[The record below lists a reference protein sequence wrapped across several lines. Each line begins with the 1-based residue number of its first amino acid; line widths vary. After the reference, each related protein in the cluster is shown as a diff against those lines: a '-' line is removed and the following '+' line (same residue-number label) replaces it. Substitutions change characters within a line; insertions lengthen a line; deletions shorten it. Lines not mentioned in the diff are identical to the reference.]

1 MKIRHSTGLAATIA
15 AVSAFG
21 VVAVAVAQQHGAA
34 PVTKS
39 LQEHPVT
46 AEDPRLYAFYDLLV
60 DARAKGAEKVDASLE
75 KKVRDMARSFP
86 AGHGLDAKAWEDHVV
101 DMTGQMLAIGKEDPK
116 VFQSYE
122 NFVIGLRGPQ

>member
-1 MKIRHSTGLAATIA
+1 MKIRHSIGLAAAIA

-46 AEDPRLYAFYDLLV
+46 ADDLRLHAFYDLLV

-75 KKVRDMARSFP
+75 KKVREMARTFP
-86 AGHGLDAKAWEDHVV
+86 AGHA
-101 DMTGQMLAIGKEDPK
+101 
-116 VFQSYE
+116 
-122 NFVIGLRGPQ
+122 GLRRQRHWAGPCGRPGGPDARHRVGRIRKSSSRTKTS